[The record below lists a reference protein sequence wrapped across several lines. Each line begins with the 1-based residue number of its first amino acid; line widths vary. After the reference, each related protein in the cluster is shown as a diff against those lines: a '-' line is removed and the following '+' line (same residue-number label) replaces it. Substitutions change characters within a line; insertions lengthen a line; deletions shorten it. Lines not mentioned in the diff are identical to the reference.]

1 MRIRYFCFGF
11 HPNSIQLVP
20 SFCTLLLQFYFL
32 LRVGSSAECQWFYY
46 WNELILHIRVDLCFS
61 WFEFALPKDTLEN
74 SDLNEFQNDSTH
86 AIRYLW
92 CPTSNLGFRGSRNLD
107 LRPRFE
113 FGDAQNWKK
122 CTTWK
127 MHVLKTQ
134 KSVASQINKLKDLES
149 DKLSRTP
156 VPTYPKRILNPT
168 QLQRSKASCIPLDK
182 GPSVLKIEG
191 RRICNT

>member
-1 MRIRYFCFGF
+1 MFFLVLPYPRI
-11 HPNSIQLVP
+11 P
-20 SFCTLLLQFYFL
+20 
-32 LRVGSSAECQWFYY
+32 W
-46 WNELILHIRVDLCFS
+46 
-61 WFEFALPKDTLEN
+61 KN

-92 CPTSNLGFRGSRNLD
+92 CPTSNLGFRGFRNLD

-113 FGDAQNWKK
+113 FWGCAELK
-122 CTTWK
+122 K
-127 MHVLKTQ
+127 MHHLKNACS
-134 KSVASQINKLKDLES
+134 KNSKISRESKINKLKDLES

-182 GPSVLKIEG
+182 GLPVLKIEG